1 MSNIKKLIFIE
12 LNEINFDLVK
22 KYCKKK
28 YPSFHFILGNNLIK
42 TTSEKEYELLEPW
55 IQWPSVHTGLSANE
69 HKIFR
74 LGDTESLQDNDQI
87 FEEVEKHGFTVGC
100 ISPMNTSNKLK
111 NPKYFIPD
119 PWTSTTSDNSFWS
132 KIISKT
138 ISKNVNNNANGMLK
152 FDTLFNL
159 VLIFFKFAQIKNYYL
174 YFKLIMLSLTRK
186 WSRALVLDLIIHDI
200 HLNFFKEFTPNF
212 STVFFNAGAH
222 IQHHHL
228 WSSVFVGEENKK
240 NNQDQD
246 IFEKML
252 EVYEV
257 ILSDYLKLEK
267 VDFIIATGLSQKPYN
282 KKEYYYRLKNH
293 DSFLKKLKLNFK
305 EVIPRMS
312 RDFLIKFNSDIDAKN
327 AEKVLKSLKIK
338 NSNHELFLIDNREK
352 SLFVTLIYPY
362 EIVKKDLLI
371 LENKKISFYNEVSLV
386 AVKNA
391 DHCETGYAHYSEGAL
406 PHTISENDHVKE
418 INYSLKSYFEIN

>member
-1 MSNIKKLIFIE
+1 MSNIIKLIFIE

-74 LGDTESLQDNDQI
+74 LGDTENLQDNDQI

-100 ISPMNTSNKLK
+100 ISPMNTANKLK

-152 FDTLFNL
+152 FGTLFNL

-200 HLNFFKEFTPNF
+200 HLNLFKKFTPNF

-228 WSSVFVGEENKK
+228 WSSVFVGEKNEN

-252 EVYEV
+252 QVYEV
-257 ILSDYLKLEK
+257 ILSDYLKLER

-293 DSFLKKLKLNFK
+293 ESFLKKLKLNFK

-327 AEKVLKSLKIK
+327 AEIELKSLKIQ
-338 NSNHELFLIDNREK
+338 NSNYELFLIDNREK

-362 EIVKKDLLI
+362 EIVKKDLLT

-391 DHCETGYAHYSEGAL
+391 DHCETGYAYYSEGAL
-406 PHTISENDHVKE
+406 PHTISENEHVKE